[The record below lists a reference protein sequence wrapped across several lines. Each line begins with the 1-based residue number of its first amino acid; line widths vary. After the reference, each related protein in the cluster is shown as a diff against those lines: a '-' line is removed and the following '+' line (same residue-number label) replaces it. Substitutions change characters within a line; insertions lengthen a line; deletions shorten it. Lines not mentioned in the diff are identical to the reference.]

1 MEEPIYV
8 IDHMIV
14 MGIDPEKTS
23 YFEKKNAP
31 RLISPHLKNWA
42 IQI

>member
-23 YFEKKNAP
+23 YFEKKSLP
-31 RLISPHLKNWA
+31 PSFPPI
-42 IQI
+42 